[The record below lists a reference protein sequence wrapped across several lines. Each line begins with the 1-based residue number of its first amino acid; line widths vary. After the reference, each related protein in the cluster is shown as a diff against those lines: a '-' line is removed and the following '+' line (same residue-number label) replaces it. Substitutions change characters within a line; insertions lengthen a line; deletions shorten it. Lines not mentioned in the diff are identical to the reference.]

1 LSVLILTVTLRTASA
16 QSVPPSGSFG
26 FLIDASYNDPSQT
39 NGSAILGLM
48 NFDGAGNV
56 TGSYTSEPDTQAD
69 HTNAGGFSGSYSD
82 NPDGTGSIS
91 ITLDTGTT
99 FTFATV
105 MVDGGQGLR
114 LVTTDCSG
122 DCEIGGNALVSGV
135 ARVAYT
141 GPVMGTYGFESS
153 ISPKPSRSVG
163 VVTFDGAGNATQSL
177 TGVFLSGTKGQ
188 PSIFTSG
195 TQAGIYTL
203 NSDGSGTI
211 DFAATANNNR
221 QQFAF
226 VVTDG
231 GSGFLFVQTRRLGNG
246 VSFGSARLQ

>member
-1 LSVLILTVTLRTASA
+1 
-16 QSVPPSGSFG
+16 
-26 FLIDASYNDPSQT
+26 
-39 NGSAILGLM
+39 
-48 NFDGAGNV
+48 
-56 TGSYTSEPDTQAD
+56 
-69 HTNAGGFSGSYSD
+69 
-82 NPDGTGSIS
+82 
-91 ITLDTGTT
+91 
-99 FTFATV
+99 
-105 MVDGGQGLR
+105 
-114 LVTTDCSG
+114 
-122 DCEIGGNALVSGV
+122 
-135 ARVAYT
+135 
-141 GPVMGTYGFESS
+141 
-153 ISPKPSRSVG
+153 